1 MVNAA
6 LFSLALAGFSAL
18 AAAQPHRNQHR
29 HVARNNIVTQTTTLY
44 VTVTGSPP
52 DASAVPIPAP
62 SSASIPA
69 PVDPTQYAASPAVST
84 VISSIAPIASSIASP
99 SASAAAPSASAASSD
114 KIVGVLDLAINLI
127 TGAGLD
133 TNPNT
138 GLAFPDG
145 QLGCDQFPSQYG
157 AIPLTWVTPK
167 GWSGIQIGGG
177 NGDAVG
183 ICPENGLCSYACPA
197 GFSKSQWPSSQPAS
211 GESHGGLLCQGGK
224 LRLTRPAYPQLCQP
238 GVGGVTVVNKLKQLV
253 SICRTDYPG
262 KSQLPVFVLVATF

>member
-29 HVARNNIVTQTTTLY
+29 HVARNNNIVTQTTTLY

-69 PVDPTQYAASPAVST
+69 PVAPTQYAAPSVVST
-84 VISSIAPIASSIASP
+84 VISSIAPIASSIASS
-99 SASAAAPSASAASSD
+99 SASAVAPSASAASSD
-114 KIVGVLDLAINLI
+114 NSVFDLAINLI

-145 QLGCDQFPSQYG
+145 QLGCDQFPSKFG
-157 AIPLTWVTPK
+157 AIPLSWVTK
-167 GWSGIQIGGG
+167 QGWSGIQIGGA
-177 NGDAVG
+177 NGDAAG
-183 ICPENGLCSYACPA
+183 TCPEGGLCSYACPA
-197 GFSKSQWPSSQPAS
+197 GFSKSQWPASQPAS

-224 LRLTRPAYPQLCQP
+224 LRLTRPAYPHLCQP

-262 KSQLPVFVLVATF
+262 KPQLPIFVLVATY

>member
-52 DASAVPIPAP
+52 GASAIPIP

-69 PVDPTQYAASPAVST
+69 PVAPTQYAASSVVST
-84 VISSIAPIASSIASP
+84 VISSVAPIASSVAS
-99 SASAAAPSASAASSD
+99 SVASAPAPSASAASSD
-114 KIVGVLDLAINLI
+114 DSVGILDLAINLI

-138 GLAFPDG
+138 GRAFPDG

-157 AIPLTWVTPK
+157 AIPLSWVTK
-167 GWSGIQIGGG
+167 QGWSGIQVGGG

-183 ICPENGLCSYACPA
+183 TCPENGLCSYACPA
-197 GFSKSQWPSSQPAS
+197 GFSKSQWPASQPAS

-238 GVGGVTVVNKLKQLV
+238 GVGGVTVVNNLKQLV

-262 KSQLPVFVLVATF
+262 KTQFPISVLVATF